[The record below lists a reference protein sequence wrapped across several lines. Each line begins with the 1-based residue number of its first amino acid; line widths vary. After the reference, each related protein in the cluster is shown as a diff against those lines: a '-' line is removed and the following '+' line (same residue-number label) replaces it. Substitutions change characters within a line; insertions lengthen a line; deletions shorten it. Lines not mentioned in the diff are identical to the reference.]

1 LQQFLH
7 FVTGQVGLYSAG
19 SDKPLDNPN
28 MYSRYNRNK
37 ISIKFYEAGQET
49 LPVAHVCFYSI
60 DMPKYATAELMK
72 NKLLQVIELSAG
84 KFNVA

>member
-1 LQQFLH
+1 
-7 FVTGQVGLYSAG
+7 
-19 SDKPLDNPN
+19 
-28 MYSRYNRNK
+28 M
-37 ISIKFYEAGQET
+37 